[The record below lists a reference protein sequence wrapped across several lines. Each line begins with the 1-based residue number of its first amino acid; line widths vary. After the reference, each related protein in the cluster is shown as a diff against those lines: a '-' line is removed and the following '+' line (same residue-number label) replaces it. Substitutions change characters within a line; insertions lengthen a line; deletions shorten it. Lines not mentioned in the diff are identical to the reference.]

1 MKRGF
6 VAVAGVLFL
15 SLAGCESQSD
25 SPTAPSVQPALA
37 LRDLVSSMA
46 AESLTAASR
55 SGPPPAAS
63 SGPTITVS
71 GNQRV
76 LNGGTLTA
84 TVTSGSAFQTVYLFV
99 GSRTASL
106 LDSTPGGIDGFYELR
121 FPSPRTSAAVLLSFA
136 QVIPLE
142 QLDLLFAAAD
152 PSGVVGPFVTLTAA
166 VTPVGTGDVQVTLSW
181 DADSDVDL
189 HVVDPSGE
197 EIYYG
202 HRRSASGGELDLD
215 SNAGCRID
223 GVRNENITWPIGRA
237 PRGQYTVRVDYW
249 SNCSAQQTNYTV
261 RVISEG
267 INQTFS
273 GSFTGGGDQGGPG
286 SGRQITTFQRSSG
299 PATQSTSFVVVPA
312 GEGEAGRHKVA
323 ASAGK

>member
-1 MKRGF
+1 MKPSLPLDPATLERF
-6 VAVAGVLFL
+6 CTTHAIRRL
-15 SLAGCESQSD
+15 SLFGS
-25 SPTAPSVQPALA
+25 TLKGLA
-37 LRDLVSSMA
+37 R
-46 AESLTAASR
+46 
-55 SGPPPAAS
+55 P
-63 SGPTITVS
+63 
-71 GNQRV
+71 
-76 LNGGTLTA
+76 
-84 TVTSGSAFQTVYLFV
+84 
-99 GSRTASL
+99 
-106 LDSTPGGIDGFYELR
+106 
-121 FPSPRTSAAVLLSFA
+121 
-136 QVIPLE
+136 
-142 QLDLLFAAAD
+142 
-152 PSGVVGPFVTLTAA
+152 
-166 VTPVGTGDVQVTLSW
+166 
-181 DADSDVDL
+181 DSDVDL

-197 EIYYG
+197 EVYYG

-237 PRGQYTVRVDYW
+237 PRGQYIVRVDYW
-249 SNCSAQQTNYTV
+249 SSCSAQQTNYTV

-299 PATQSTSFVVVPA
+299 PATQSTSFVVVPT